1 MTISYEKI
9 AQYLAIKAADSGA
22 DASVLD
28 GLVTEVSVDESRLN
42 EVPEN
47 ETEFLLVEMELAA
60 TEINNAGLAAQIGFL
75 LQRGVAQADIETAL
89 GLSLSA

>member
-1 MTISYEKI
+1 MTNAYEKI
-9 AQYLAIKAADSGA
+9 ALDLAIKAADSGA

-47 ETEFLLVEMELAA
+47 EAEFLLVEMELAA
-60 TEINNAGLAAQIGFL
+60 TEINNAGLVAQIGFL

-89 GLSLSA
+89 GLSLAV

>member
-1 MTISYEKI
+1 MPIEYQKI
-9 AQYLAIKAADSGA
+9 ALGLAVKAADSGA

-47 ETEFLLVEMELAA
+47 EAEFLLVEMELAA
-60 TEINNAGLAAQIGFL
+60 TEINNAGLAAQIGYL

-89 GLSLSA
+89 GLSLAA